1 MDNSAV
7 QLVGSPCG
15 QHGPYTF
22 YKAFKYVKNGLKRL
36 VKLSEFFFV
45 KLWSDSDL
53 VCIGEL
59 QLLWVDKNS
68 EQVLSSLR
76 LYFLP
81 ENTPEG
87 RMDHGE
93 DEVLAIAEKVVLRLD
108 DLITWI
114 TADAE
119 WTWGRLGKWDNDV
132 KEPKYSDNEIGAN
145 VNLNEGPLDFTDIEK
160 EQITE
165 EKSNSPSVI
174 ILSYPSYCRY
184 RAMMKRLEGVEDEY
198 LKHKVVKVLGGFTV
212 LNKNTRVLFCRDT
225 FDYPELEGH
234 ELLCNHLAPKLKGR
248 PRGRRKKR
256 SLSPGSESNESES
269 SVCNIF
275 NSNKTKLM
283 TEGNANG
290 LRSDSVI
297 SPRRSTRANVGNS
310 ENKEFLKKLNTY
322 MKSIH
327 TPIGRIP
334 SLGFKELDLHAFFT
348 KVDKLGGYSAVT
360 TNRLWKSIFDDL
372 SGNYISTSAA
382 TVIRRHYE
390 RFLLPYELHLKGK
403 EYKPPAS
410 SIKSSKSI
418 SSSGSD
424 ADTSES
430 TSCSG
435 KSTPVPQLT
444 AISTTS
450 TNSANSDKNIHTVE
464 KSDKPKTEVKIS
476 SLRSVRVKPDRLREQ
491 VSKERAAIIEKRSN
505 AEIMN
510 NKMVSEFSVE
520 IKSELENSSI
530 TKNISESNLLN
541 NGLTVEL
548 ITTALPTI
556 PQKTVQDEVSDVV
569 TDKSCKNSVTIEPAK
584 IEKMPS
590 SQLPSTITRKK
601 STGDKVLTSDDSKE
615 NVATCNTNS
624 KSSSHGK
631 VTEIDLIEVPCK
643 SKTPE
648 IVHLDTD
655 SNNISSSS
663 SINNSLLHSV
673 KKRKLDILKEGGL
686 EVTPVKPTPMDT
698 KDVKEN
704 RPSVI
709 HHPSGVPKAMVG
721 QLSIT
726 LALDKQGTLTTPT
739 SMEIS
744 QRLLPTTQTKDVQ
757 SLPSTSIMRSNTKSL
772 KHASPNNSFLYVNGQ
787 SPPKVVQSKSIY
799 SYSEKTVYGNPK
811 DYFMPPPRPP
821 PQTPKT
827 VDLNKQLGGDILDLT
842 TKSPQKPIVEIM
854 RVPTVATRPLMGI
867 TELSSRKNSASLP
880 VLDARVGSNLE
891 ITIVGSNGVPQNVQ
905 PRMSK
910 SISRYNSMGRPRYN
924 GQTLMPTSTYTSPHT
939 AHPQG
944 SYNMNN
950 KIPQK
955 RTVNGN
961 FIVNKK
967 DENGRLPYSITPTQQ
982 AFAPREHRHQNN
994 LDYNISSSYNRSSI
1008 PKLENNK
1015 THTKNLPQPSP
1026 NLKSYASTPS
1036 NVLPAYLSQ
1045 LSMASKMVPPYVPPI
1060 DPIYYSAL
1068 QSLYPHAPLSTVPP
1082 FFPVPTPDHLQFYSD
1097 LMTRNSHLRYPFP
1110 YPPDGN
1116 SSVPAAANTETNFKK
1131 Q

>member
-1 MDNSAV
+1 MR
-7 QLVGSPCG
+7 G
-15 QHGPYTF
+15 
-22 YKAFKYVKNGLKRL
+22 
-36 VKLSEFFFV
+36 
-45 KLWSDSDL
+45 
-53 VCIGEL
+53 
-59 QLLWVDKNS
+59 
-68 EQVLSSLR
+68 
-76 LYFLP
+76 
-81 ENTPEG
+81 
-87 RMDHGE
+87 
-93 DEVLAIAEKVVLRLD
+93 DEVLAISEKVVLRLD

-114 TADAE
+114 TVDAE
-119 WTWGRLGKWDNDV
+119 WTWGRLGKWDGDV
-132 KEPKYSDNEIGAN
+132 KEPKYSENEIGAN
-145 VNLNEGPLDFTDIEK
+145 VNLNDGPLDFTDIEK
-160 EQITE
+160 EQITTAL
-165 EKSNSPSVI
+165 KLNGPSVI
-174 ILSYPSYCRY
+174 ILSYPTYCRY

-198 LKHKVVKVLGGFTV
+198 LKHKVVKILGGFTV
-212 LNKNTRVLFCRDT
+212 QHKNTRVLFCRDT

-283 TEGNANG
+283 TEGTANG
-290 LRSDSVI
+290 IRSDNVI
-297 SPRRSTRANVGNS
+297 SPRRSTRAVVGNS

-348 KVDKLGGYSAVT
+348 KVDKLGGYNAVT

-390 RFLLPYELHLKGK
+390 RFLLPYELHLKGLQ
-403 EYKPPAS
+403 YKPPPS
-410 SIKSSKSI
+410 SIKLSKSNT
-418 SSSGSD
+418 SSGSD

-435 KSTPVPQLT
+435 KSTPIPQLISVAAVPTNPEKNAHT
-444 AISTTS
+444 A
-450 TNSANSDKNIHTVE
+450 E
-464 KSDKPKTEVKIS
+464 KSDKPKTEIKPS

-491 VSKERAAIIEKRSN
+491 ASKERAAVIEKRSSI
-505 AEIMN
+505 EISN

-520 IKSELENSSI
+520 IKTESDNSSV
-530 TKNISESNLLN
+530 TKNISENNLLN

-556 PQKTVQDEVSDVV
+556 PQKTVQDQVSEVV
-569 TDKSCKNSVTIEPAK
+569 TDKISKNSVTIEPAN
-584 IEKMPS
+584 IEKTSNNQM
-590 SQLPSTITRKK
+590 PSTITRKK
-601 STGDKVLTSDDSKE
+601 STGEKVLTSDDSKE
-615 NVATCNTNS
+615 NVATCNTNNKFS
-624 KSSSHGK
+624 TQGK
-631 VTEIDLIEVPCK
+631 ATEIDLIEVPCK
-643 SKTPE
+643 STTPE
-648 IVHLDTD
+648 IVHLETD
-655 SNNISSSS
+655 SNNTSSSS
-663 SINNSLLHSV
+663 SLNNSLLHSV

-686 EVTPVKPTPMDT
+686 EVTPVKPTSVDT
-698 KDVKEN
+698 KEVKEN
-704 RPSVI
+704 RPTVI
-709 HHPSGVPKAMVG
+709 HHPSGIPKATVG

-726 LALDKQGTLTTPT
+726 LALDKQGTLTTPN

-744 QRLLPTTQTKDVQ
+744 QRLLPTTQTKDIQ

-772 KHASPNNSFLYVNGQ
+772 KHGSPNNSFLYVNGQ
-787 SPPKVVQSKSIY
+787 SPPKVVQSRSIY

-821 PQTPKT
+821 PQVPKT
-827 VDLNKQLGGDILDLT
+827 IELPKQLGGDILDLT

-854 RVPTVATRPLMGI
+854 RVPTVATRPSMGI
-867 TELSSRKNSASLP
+867 TELSSKKNSATLP

-891 ITIVGSNGVPQNVQ
+891 ITIVGSNGGPQNFQ
-905 PRMSK
+905 PPMSK
-910 SISRYNSMGRPRYN
+910 PISRYNTMNRTRHN
-924 GQTLMPTSTYTSPHT
+924 GQSMMPTSTYTSPNTVH
-939 AHPQG
+939 HPQA

-961 FIVNKK
+961 FVANKK

-982 AFAPREHRHQNN
+982 AIAPREHRHQNN
-994 LDYNISSSYNRSSI
+994 LDYNISNPYNRSSI
-1008 PKLENNK
+1008 SKLDNNK
-1015 THTKNLPQPSP
+1015 THPKNLPQPSP

-1082 FFPVPTPDHLQFYSD
+1082 FFPVPTPDHLQFYTD
-1097 LMTRNSHLRYPFP
+1097 LMTRNNHLRYPFP

-1116 SSVPAAANTETNFKK
+1116 SSVPAANTDTNFKK